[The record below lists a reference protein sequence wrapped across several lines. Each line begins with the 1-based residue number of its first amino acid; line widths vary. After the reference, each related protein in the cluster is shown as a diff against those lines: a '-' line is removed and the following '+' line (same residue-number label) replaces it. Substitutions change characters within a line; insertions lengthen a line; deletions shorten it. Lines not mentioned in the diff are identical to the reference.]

1 MNLSQF
7 LLILRAHYKI
17 ILLALIVT
25 VATTVAVTL
34 LKPKTYKATTSLVLN
49 YKGTDPVTGTA
60 MPSQLLPGYMSTQ
73 VEIVNS
79 MSVALKV
86 VDTLK
91 LAEGED
97 VKKSFLASA
106 AAGGNIRDWVAAG
119 LLGRLEVAPS
129 RESSVLSI
137 TYTSLDPQSAAR
149 IANAFGDAYQQVS
162 VKLKVDP
169 SKKTSVYFN
178 DQVKLLRDNYET
190 AQKKLSKYQQ
200 DNGIVNADKSL
211 DVESVRLNELSSQL
225 VAAQGEAMEASS
237 RQRLAQGS
245 KAADSPD
252 VASNPL
258 IQNLKMGLGN
268 AESKFSEIAQRLDKN
283 HPQYQSAKAEVDKLR
298 ADLNTQISAA
308 ANVIGSNATIQQQRG
323 AEIRGALA
331 AQKLKVLQLNRSRDE
346 LAVLSREVDSAQR
359 AYETISQR
367 LTLTNLE
374 GQSNQSDIAVLTPAL
389 APLKPFGPNLL
400 LNTLLAIAVGT
411 LLGIGSAVI
420 LELLDRRVRS
430 AADLAGANGL
440 AVLGVIKKSNAVA
453 RRQSNKQELVRRD
466 PPIGSSVA
474 S

>member
-25 VATTVAVTL
+25 VATTVTVTL
-34 LKPKTYKATTSLVLN
+34 LKQKTYKATTSLVLN
-49 YKGTDPVTGTA
+49 YKGTDPVTGNA
-60 MPSQLLPGYMSTQ
+60 MPSQLMPGYMSTQ
-73 VEIVNS
+73 IEIVKS

-97 VKKSFLASA
+97 VKKSFAASA
-106 AAGGNIRDWVAAG
+106 ASNGNIRDWVAAA
-119 LLGRLEVAPS
+119 LLGKLEIAPS

-149 IANAFGDAYQQVS
+149 IANAFGDAYQQVI

-178 DQVKLLRDNYET
+178 DQVKLLRDNYEA

-211 DVESVRLNELSSQL
+211 DVESMRLNQLSSQL

-237 RQRLAQGS
+237 RQRLAKGN
-245 KAADSPD
+245 AADSPD

-283 HPQYQSAKAEVDKLR
+283 HPQYQSAKAEADKLR
-298 ADLNTQISAA
+298 ADLNAQISAA
-308 ANVIGSNATIQQQRG
+308 ANVIGSNAAIQQQRG

-331 AQKLKVLQLNRSRDE
+331 AQKLKVLQLNRTRDE
-346 LAVLSREVDSAQR
+346 LAVLSRDVDSAQR

-400 LNTLLAIAVGT
+400 LNTLMAIAVGA

-430 AADLAGANGL
+430 AADLAGADGL

-453 RRQSNKQELVRRD
+453 RRQSNKQALTRRD

>member
-7 LLILRAHYKI
+7 FLVLRAHYKI

-25 VATTVAVTL
+25 VVTTVTVTL
-34 LKPKTYKATTSLVLN
+34 LKQKTYKATTSLVLN
-49 YKGTDPVTGTA
+49 YKGTDPVTGNA
-60 MPSQLLPGYMSTQ
+60 MPSQLMPGYMSTQ
-73 VEIVNS
+73 IEIVNS

-106 AAGGNIRDWVAAG
+106 AGDGNIRDWVAAG
-119 LLGRLEVAPS
+119 LLGKLDVLPS
-129 RESSVLSI
+129 HESSVLSI
-137 TYTSLDPQSAAR
+137 TYTAPDPQSAAR

-225 VAAQGEAMEASS
+225 VAVQGEAMEASS
-237 RQRLAQGS
+237 RQRLAKG
-245 KAADSPD
+245 KAGDSPD

-298 ADLNTQISAA
+298 ADLNAQISAA

-331 AQKLKVLQLNRSRDE
+331 AQKLKVLQLNRTRDE
-346 LAVLSREVDSAQR
+346 LAVLSRDVDSAQR

-420 LELLDRRVRS
+420 LELFDRRVRS
-430 AADLAGANGL
+430 VADLAGADGL

-453 RRQSNKQELVRRD
+453 RRQSNKQALTRRD
-466 PPIGSSVA
+466 PPIGTSVA

>member
-34 LKPKTYKATTSLVLN
+34 LKPKIYKATTSLVLN
-49 YKGTDPVTGTA
+49 YKGTDPVTGSA

-73 VEIVNS
+73 IEIVNS

-97 VKKSFLASA
+97 VKKSFQASA
-106 AAGGNIRDWVAAG
+106 ASGGNIRDWVAAG
-119 LLGRLEVAPS
+119 LLGKLEVAPS

-149 IANAFGDAYQQVS
+149 IANAFGDAYQQVI

-178 DQVKLLRDNYET
+178 DQVKQLRDNYEL

-200 DNGIVNADKSL
+200 DNGIVSADKSL

-237 RQRLAQGS
+237 RQRLAQGG
-245 KAADSPD
+245 KAGSSPD

-268 AESKFSEIAQRLDKN
+268 AESKFAEIAQRLAKN
-283 HPQYQSAKAEVDKLR
+283 HPQYQSAKAEVDNLR
-298 ADLNTQISAA
+298 ADLNGQISAA
-308 ANVIGSNATIQQQRG
+308 ANVIGSNATIQRQRG
-323 AEIRGALA
+323 AEIRAALA

-389 APLKPFGPNLL
+389 APLNPFGPNLL
-400 LNTLLAIAVGT
+400 LNTLMAFAVGT
-411 LLGIGSAVI
+411 LLGVGCAVI

-430 AADLAGANGL
+430 AADLAGTDGL

-453 RRQSNKQELVRRD
+453 RRQPNKRALERRE
-466 PPIGSSVA
+466 PPVGSSVA

>member
-49 YKGTDPVTGTA
+49 YKGTDPVTGSA
-60 MPSQLLPGYMSTQ
+60 MPSQLQPGYMSTQ
-73 VEIVNS
+73 IEIVNS

-97 VKKSFLASA
+97 VKKSFQASA
-106 AAGGNIRDWVAAG
+106 AGDGNIRDWVAAG
-119 LLGRLEVAPS
+119 LLAKLDVLPS
-129 RESSVLSI
+129 HESSVLSI
-137 TYTSLDPQSAAR
+137 TYTAPDPQSAAQ

-225 VAAQGEAMEASS
+225 VAVQGEAMEASS
-237 RQRLAQGS
+237 RQRLAKG
-245 KAADSPD
+245 KAGDSPD

-268 AESKFSEIAQRLDKN
+268 AESKFAEIAQRLDKN

-298 ADLNTQISAA
+298 ADLNAQISAA

-331 AQKLKVLQLNRSRDE
+331 AQKLKVLQLNRTRDE
-346 LAVLSREVDSAQR
+346 LAVLSRDVDSAQR

-400 LNTLLAIAVGT
+400 LNTSLAIAVGT
-411 LLGIGSAVI
+411 LLGVGCAVI
-420 LELLDRRVRS
+420 LELLNRRVRS
-430 AADLAGANGL
+430 VADLAGTNGL

-453 RRQSNKQELVRRD
+453 RRQPNKRALERRD
-466 PPIGSSVA
+466 PPVGSSVA

>member
-49 YKGTDPVTGTA
+49 YKGTDPVTGSA
-60 MPSQLLPGYMSTQ
+60 MPSQLQPGYMSTQ
-73 VEIVNS
+73 IEIVNS

-97 VKKSFLASA
+97 VKKSFQASA
-106 AAGGNIRDWVAAG
+106 AGDGNIRDWVAAG
-119 LLGRLEVAPS
+119 LLAKLDVLPS
-129 RESSVLSI
+129 HESSVLSI
-137 TYTSLDPQSAAR
+137 TYTAPDPQSAAQ

-225 VAAQGEAMEASS
+225 VAVQGEAMEASS
-237 RQRLAQGS
+237 RQRLAKG
-245 KAADSPD
+245 KAGDSPD

-268 AESKFSEIAQRLDKN
+268 AESKFAEIAQRLDKN

-298 ADLNTQISAA
+298 ADLNAQISAA

-331 AQKLKVLQLNRSRDE
+331 AQKLKVLQLNRTRDE
-346 LAVLSREVDSAQR
+346 LAVLSRDVDSAQR

-400 LNTLLAIAVGT
+400 LNTSLAIAVGT
-411 LLGIGSAVI
+411 LLGVGRAVI
-420 LELLDRRVRS
+420 LELLNRRVRS
-430 AADLAGANGL
+430 VADLAGTNGL

-453 RRQSNKQELVRRD
+453 RRQPNKRALERRD
-466 PPIGSSVA
+466 PPVGSSVA

>member
-17 ILLALIVT
+17 ILLALLVT
-25 VATTVAVTL
+25 VTATVTMTL
-34 LKPKTYKATTSLVLN
+34 LTHKTYKATTSLVLN

-86 VDTLK
+86 VDALK

-97 VKKSFLASA
+97 VKKSFMASA
-106 AAGGNIRDWVAAG
+106 ASDGNIRDWVAAG
-119 LLGRLEVAPS
+119 LRGNLKVAPS
-129 RESSVLSI
+129 SESSVLTI
-137 TYTSLDPQSAAR
+137 AFTSENPQLAAK
-149 IANAFGDAYQQVS
+149 IANAFGNAYQQMS
-162 VKLKVDP
+162 VQLKVNP

-178 DQVKLLRDNYET
+178 DQVKVLHDNFEL

-200 DNGIVNADKSL
+200 DNGIVNADNSL
-211 DVESVRLNELSSQL
+211 DVESIRLNALSSQL
-225 VAAQGEAMEASS
+225 VAAQGQTVEATS
-237 RQRLAQGS
+237 RQHQAQGS
-245 KAADSPD
+245 NAADSPD
-252 VASNPL
+252 VANNSL
-258 IQNLKMGLGN
+258 IQSLKMGLGA

-298 ADLNTQISAA
+298 ADMNTQISAA
-308 ANVIGSNATIQQQRG
+308 ANVVSSNAAIMQQRE
-323 AEIRGALA
+323 AEIRGALG
-331 AQKLKVLQLNRSRDE
+331 AQKRKVLQLNRKRDE
-346 LAVLSREVDSAQR
+346 LSVLSKEMDSAQR

-400 LNTLLAIAVGT
+400 LNTLIAIAVGT
-411 LLGIGSAVI
+411 LLGVGSAVI

-430 AADLAGANGL
+430 AADLVGANGL

-453 RRQSNKQELVRRD
+453 RQQSNQHSLTQRD
-466 PPIGSSVA
+466 PPIEPSIAG
-474 S
+474 